1 MSRFKSGA
9 AIKVGND
16 AFNAVKK
23 IYPRSECTEKLVGGK
38 KTRVGAFTFV
48 PLVDVNLYNEEGTI
62 SEHGVFT
69 RFQYSFQIPK
79 SGDKEGLVDYKRVT
93 WWDSSMRIS
102 EGFWLNDPGI
112 DLGLDLPAKQ
122 RVLNPGFNGAP
133 ASKYADSKAYSQE
146 YLLPVLWGVEID
158 EEQGVIANDTGEVAL
173 LVLTKYQFNLLQTA
187 LTKNPPKFIRWY
199 DSDGDVEKYD
209 YNGLGLSVYFEID
222 TSKKMDSYAFSVSVP
237 TKESHVTDN
246 VEEALS
252 LMKENFE
259 NTRKFEQ
266 GYWSFVEQ
274 NDAGELSD
282 EECDTQVFAWIAARL
297 LKAWGHELPEN
308 TPAADVVAAF
318 NKVSRNYSLAQ
329 EVQLGNAIVSE
340 RVIKPKKPK
349 KGKKETSENQDTTS
363 VVDNDSP
370 F

>member
-16 AFNAVKK
+16 AFNSVKK

-38 KTRVGAFTFV
+38 KTRVGDFTFV
-48 PLVDVNLYNEEGTI
+48 PLVDITAYNEEGTI
-62 SEHGVFT
+62 SKHGVFT
-69 RFQYSFQIPK
+69 RFQYSFQLPK
-79 SGDKEGLVDYKRVT
+79 AADTEGLVDYKRVT
-93 WWDSSMRIS
+93 WLDSSMRIA
-102 EGFWLNDPGI
+102 EGFGYNDPGVE
-112 DLGLDLPAKQ
+112 LGLDLPAKQ

-146 YLLPVLWGVEID
+146 YLIPVLWGVEID

-173 LVLTKYQFNLLQTA
+173 LVLTKYQFNLLQAA

-199 DSDGDVEKYD
+199 DKDGDVEKYD
-209 YNGLGLSVYFEID
+209 YDGLGLSVYFEID

-237 TKESHVTDN
+237 AKESHVTDN
-246 VEEALS
+246 AQTGTDL
-252 LMKENFE
+252 LLENFE

-266 GYWSFVEQ
+266 GYWKFVEQ

-282 EECDTQVFAWIAARL
+282 DECDEQVFAWIANRL
-297 LKAWGHELPEN
+297 LKAWGHELPDN
-308 TPAADVVAAF
+308 TPASDVIAAF
-318 NKVSRNYSLAQ
+318 NEISGKYSLAQ
-329 EVQLGNAIVSE
+329 EAQIGNAIVNE
-340 RVIKPKKPK
+340 KVIKPK
-349 KGKKETSENQDTTS
+349 KGKKTSKTESKETD
-363 VVDNDSP
+363 VVDDDNP